1 MHRHVIVADVAVAA
15 TAVGATE
22 TIVGTAAVAAVTV
35 TAVDTV
41 AGATVMTAVT
51 AAVAVATGI
60 AVDIA
65 TSS

>member
-1 MHRHVIVADVAVAA
+1 MV
-15 TAVGATE
+15 
-22 TIVGTAAVAAVTV
+22 AVTV

-41 AGATVMTAVT
+41 AGATVMTPVT